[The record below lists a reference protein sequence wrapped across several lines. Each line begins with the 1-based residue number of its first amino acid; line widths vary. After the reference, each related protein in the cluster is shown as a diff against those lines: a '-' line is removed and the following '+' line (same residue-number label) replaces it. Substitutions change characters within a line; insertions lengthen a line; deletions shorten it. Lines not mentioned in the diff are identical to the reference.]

1 MKKPRMVKVTWLD
14 AHDVLTT
21 WEEVDGVET
30 KDYKDS
36 YTVETVGWLL
46 PKRKKGHTVVALN
59 LSDDHVSSGIAIPDD
74 MVVKVER
81 LRKS

>member
-1 MKKPRMVKVTWLD
+1 MVKVTWLD
-14 AHDVLTT
+14 AHDVLTA
-21 WEEVDGVET
+21 WEENGEQEA
-30 KDYKDS
+30 KEP

-46 PKRKKGHTVVALN
+46 EGRKKGHVVVALN
-59 LSDDHVSSGIAIPDD
+59 RTDEHVSSGIAIPEG